1 MSLQCHVKTLILHPV
16 RASLIHRKTDL
27 RRGVRDGYTLLEML
41 VVMIVISVLAALTAP
56 SLFRLLTSESLD
68 VATREFSNQLV
79 HARAEAIAKRL
90 PVRVVFATDWPDADG
105 RMRRY
110 SLWYWDQEQN
120 GFVRTS
126 KWFSLPK
133 GVVFEASKPDYL
145 GRSAYAQNDPGAIR
159 CDFPLDHEP
168 AALDLTDTGET
179 EALAAQFVE
188 FLPTGTARVPEGVE
202 PQLIFVLIEGFW
214 EEGENGAWRLVRIGT
229 GPDGNPAN
237 WAQINLETLT
247 GRVRIH
253 RP

>member
-1 MSLQCHVKTLILHPV
+1 MSLQCHVKTLILCPV
-16 RASLIHRKTDL
+16 RARLPHRKTEPWQGF
-27 RRGVRDGYTLLEML
+27 RSGYTLLEML
-41 VVMIVISVLAALTAP
+41 VVMVVISVLSALAAP

-90 PVRVVFATDWPDADG
+90 PVRVVFATGWPDADG
-105 RMRRY
+105 RMRHY
-110 SLWYWDQEQN
+110 SLWYWDQEQSD
-120 GFVRTS
+120 FVRTS

-133 GVVFEASKPDYL
+133 GVVFEASKPPYL
-145 GRSAYAQNDPGAIR
+145 GQSAYAQNDPGAIR

-168 AALDLTDTGET
+168 AAFDLGDTGET
-179 EALAAQFVE
+179 EASAGQFVE

-202 PQLIFVLIEGFW
+202 PQLTFVLVEGFW
-214 EEGENGAWRLVRIGT
+214 QESENGAWRLVRIGA
-229 GPDGNPAN
+229 GPDGYPSN